1 MVKEV
6 VTLISRDEVNL
17 TLSENLHRDIC
28 RLQAAMIQENKR
40 AIGDHIE
47 SAVERSYELMTRLR
61 SSAPAG

>member
-6 VTLISRDEVNL
+6 VTLISGDEI
-17 TLSENLHRDIC
+17 TRALSENLHRDIC

-61 SSAPAG
+61 SASA